1 MRGEAVARLVPRPVP
16 RDNAVAADGRIARM
30 RPQVQFCTSSDGV
43 RLAYSISGNGPL
55 LVRAPHWFTHL
66 EHDWSNPAMRP
77 WVEDLSK
84 RYTLLRFDQ
93 RGTGLSDREVPEI
106 SFEAHVRDLEAVV
119 DAAGFERFALL
130 GLSQGASF
138 SIAYSARHP
147 ERVSHLV
154 LCGGFVRGWAKRD
167 AGGDYLANRE
177 CQIKLIELGWGNRDP
192 SFRQVFSTQFM
203 PDAPIEAIRGFNDL
217 MPLTSSAS
225 TAARIFTDNGQ
236 IDVREE
242 AKRISCPTLVLHAR
256 GDLRIP
262 FEEGRFAAGL
272 IPAARFVGL
281 ESRNHC
287 MTQEEPA
294 WQVFLDAVTE
304 FYPPAAAAPAAA
316 LAGLTAREGE
326 VLELI
331 AQGLD
336 NAQIAARLS
345 VSDKTVRN
353 NITHIFDKIG
363 VENRSQAI
371 VLARERGLGQAR
383 RP

>member
-1 MRGEAVARLVPRPVP
+1 M
-16 RDNAVAADGRIARM
+16 
-30 RPQVQFCTSSDGV
+30 
-43 RLAYSISGNGPL
+43 
-55 LVRAPHWFTHL
+55 VRAPHWFTHL
-66 EHDWSNPAMRP
+66 EHDWSNPAMKP

-106 SFEAHVRDLEAVV
+106 SFEAHVRDLEAVI
-119 DAAGFERFALL
+119 DAAGFERFALF
-130 GLSQGASF
+130 GLSQGSAF
-138 SIAYSARHP
+138 SIAYAARHP
-147 ERVSHLV
+147 ERVSHFIM
-154 LCGGFVRGWAKRD
+154 CGGFVRGWAKRD
-167 AGGDYLANRE
+167 DAGSEYLANRE
-177 CQIKLIELGWGNRDP
+177 CQIKLIELGWGNSDP

-203 PDAPIEAIRGFNDL
+203 PDAPIEAIRGFNEY

-225 TAARIFTDNGQ
+225 NAAKIFTDNGQ
-236 IDVREE
+236 IDVRDQ
-242 AKRISCPTLVLHAR
+242 AKRVRCPTLVMHGR

-262 FEEGRFAAGL
+262 FEEGRLAAGL
-272 IPAARFVGL
+272 IPGARFVGL
-281 ESRNHC
+281 DTRNHC
-287 MTQEEPA
+287 MTQGEPA
-294 WQVFLDAVTE
+294 WQTFLSAVTE
-304 FYPPAAAAPAAA
+304 FYPPAQGS
-316 LAGLTAREGE
+316 AGDGAFTELTGRERD

-336 NAQIAARLS
+336 NAQIAARLA